1 LIDQDE
7 IVIELQEA
15 VALAAA
21 HSRECRLCPRD
32 CRVNRSEGETG
43 YCGLDDRVHCFREM
57 LHRAE
62 EAELSPSHQVY
73 FAGCNLR
80 CRFCTVEE
88 WNREPLVVPAL
99 DPQWLLGRIEHR
111 RRQGARN
118 VNLLGGEP
126 TVSLPGILRLLGRA
140 HPSTPVVL
148 NSNMYYNSSID
159 ALLHAFVGVYLA
171 DLKCG
176 DRRCAEAL
184 LDAEDYVEVA
194 RQNILMASKHSN
206 LIVRHLILPGH
217 TDCCLRPTLRW
228 LAQEIPDVKLS
239 LRTNYVPPAA
249 AGPAPT
255 GYVLP
260 QEAAAARD
268 EARNLGLRLIE

>member
-1 LIDQDE
+1 MNT
-7 IVIELQEA
+7 ELEEA
-15 VALAAA
+15 AELAAA
-21 HSRECRLCPRD
+21 HLHECRLCPRD
-32 CRVNRSEGETG
+32 CRVNRSRGERG

-80 CRFCTVEE
+80 CGFCTVAE
-88 WNREPLVVPAL
+88 WNREPLAVPEF
-99 DPQWLLGRIEHR
+99 DPAWLIGRIEHR

-126 TVSLPGILRLLGRA
+126 TVSLPGLLRFLSRVRLT
-140 HPSTPVVL
+140 TPVVL
-148 NSNMYYNSSID
+148 NSNMYYNGGID
-159 ALLHAFVGVYLA
+159 ALLRRFVGVYLA

-176 DRRCAEAL
+176 DRRCAETL
-184 LDAEDYVEVA
+184 LDAADYVDVA
-194 RQNILMASKHSN
+194 RENILMASRHSE

-228 LAQEIPDVKLS
+228 LAREIPNGKLS
-239 LRTNYVPPAA
+239 LRTNYVPPAV
-249 AGPAPT
+249 AGPAP
-255 GYVLP
+255 GDYLLP
-260 QEAAAARD
+260 EEAAAARN
-268 EARNLGLRLIE
+268 EARDLGLRLIE